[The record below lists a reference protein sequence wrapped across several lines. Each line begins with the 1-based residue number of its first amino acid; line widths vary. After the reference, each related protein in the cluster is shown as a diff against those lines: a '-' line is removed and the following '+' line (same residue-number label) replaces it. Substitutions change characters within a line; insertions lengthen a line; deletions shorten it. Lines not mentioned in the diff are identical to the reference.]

1 MEDLNADVSQLQ
13 NPRNKQVAN
22 FLDYF
27 RLVEFLGY
35 FRQQL
40 QFLHRQIWF
49 QVRQVKLLCSRC
61 TYILGIELC
70 LFKTVV
76 IQEPWNFSSD
86 RFSLCSSL
94 LRWTN
99 RCHGRYL
106 RGRQKKPLRLPTTG
120 TLR

>member
-40 QFLHRQIWF
+40 QF
-49 QVRQVKLLCSRC
+49 
-61 TYILGIELC
+61 
-70 LFKTVV
+70 
-76 IQEPWNFSSD
+76 
-86 RFSLCSSL
+86 
-94 LRWTN
+94 
-99 RCHGRYL
+99 CHW
-106 RGRQKKPLRLPTTG
+106 QMW
-120 TLR
+120 